1 MRCGS
6 NSPRAVSLKARCT
19 LTSMPWSF
27 ALRCDPHSIACSVLE
42 KVGMRSF
49 FTNLNSLI
57 DRCPDEVAVRYRSG
71 RIPAAEYRQAD
82 FWLRGEAAG
91 KALCVL
97 RSLCDGS
104 S

>member
-19 LTSMPWSF
+19 LTSMPSSF

-42 KVGMRSF
+42 NVGMRSF
-49 FTNLNSLI
+49 FTNLNAFI
-57 DRCPDEVAVRYRSG
+57 DRCPDEGAVGYRCG
-71 RIPAAEYRQAD
+71 RISAAEYRQAD
-82 FWLRGEAAG
+82 FWLRAEAAE

-97 RSLCDGS
+97 RSLCVGR
-104 S
+104 